1 MGAPVNPYLAGGSLL
16 SSLGLQFLSAHHEKA
31 VTTENNTLGAQL
43 PATEEAFKKIM
54 DSFSAG
60 MIDASEADGKIQS
73 AVDAFKSATA
83 AIRKQNGKAGE
94 TGDPKAGGQ
103 CNAACVWLFKLQ
115 AEADDLKKQIQAGT
129 GGDISATST
138 KSGGRSVIQMPGA
151 KGAVPTQQ
159 FSILPNLTGNT
170 LALALGGIILFLV
183 AVAIAMAARKSG
195 RG

>member
-1 MGAPVNPYLAGGSLL
+1 MGAPLNPYLAGGSLL

-31 VTTENNTLGAQL
+31 VTTENNTLGAQV
-43 PATEEAFKKIM
+43 PATEEAFKKVM

-60 MIDASEADGKIQS
+60 MIDAGEAVGKIQS

-138 KSGGRSVIQMPGA
+138 KSSRGSVLRTHRA
-151 KGAVPTQQ
+151 KLSVPRQP

-170 LALALGGIILFLV
+170 LPLSFGGLL
-183 AVAIAMAARKSG
+183 
-195 RG
+195 

>member
-1 MGAPVNPYLAGGSLL
+1 MGTPLNPWAAGGTLL

-31 VTTENNTLGAQL
+31 VATEHNTLGAQL
-43 PATEEAFKKIM
+43 PATEEAFMKIM
-54 DSFSAG
+54 DTFSAG
-60 MIDASEADGKIQS
+60 MIDAGEAVAKIQS
-73 AVDAFKSATA
+73 DGDALKSATA

-138 KSGGRSVIQMPGA
+138 KSGGRSVIQIPRA
-151 KGAVPTQQ
+151 KGAGPTQL
-159 FSILPNLTGNT
+159 FSIPPYLTPNNLT
-170 LALALGGIILFLV
+170 LAVGAFVLFLV
-183 AVAIAMAARKSG
+183 AVSL
-195 RG
+195 

>member
-1 MGAPVNPYLAGGSLL
+1 MGTPLNPWAAGGTLL

-31 VTTENNTLGAQL
+31 VATENNTLGAQL

-54 DSFSAG
+54 ETFSAG
-60 MIDASEADGKIQS
+60 MIDAGEAVGKIQS

-83 AIRKQNGKAGE
+83 AIRKENGKARE
-94 TGDPKAGGQ
+94 TGDPKARGQ
-103 CNAACVWLFKLQ
+103 RNAACGWLFKSQ

-151 KGAVPTQQ
+151 EGGVPTHQ
-159 FSILPNLTGNT
+159 FLMLPDRAGKSLHLGVCAMVFFFCGV
-170 LALALGGIILFLV
+170 AL
-183 AVAIAMAARKSG
+183 
-195 RG
+195 